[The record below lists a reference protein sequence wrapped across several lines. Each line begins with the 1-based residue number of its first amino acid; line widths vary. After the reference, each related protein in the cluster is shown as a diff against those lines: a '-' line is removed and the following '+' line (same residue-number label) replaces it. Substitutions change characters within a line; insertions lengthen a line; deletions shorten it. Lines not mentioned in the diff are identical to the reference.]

1 MPLSM
6 LVGIFISTGVV
17 AYMVGL
23 AVRAREVREPTVP
36 SMGVLVL
43 DDSPSSGRLHPR

>member
-6 LVGIFISTGVV
+6 LLGIFISTGVV

-23 AVRAREVREPTVP
+23 AVLSRDVREPTVP

-43 DDSPSSGRLHPR
+43 DDSPSSRAFRPQ